1 MIMDDEILG
10 EDDELEGAIL
20 PLEDDEDEEE
30 DLLGEDEESEDDA
43 I

>member
-10 EDDELEGAIL
+10 ADDELEGAVL

-30 DLLGEDEESEDDA
+30 DALEEDEESADDA

>member
-10 EDDELEGAIL
+10 EDDELEGADL
-20 PLEDDEDEEE
+20 PLEDDEEDE
-30 DLLGEDEESEDDA
+30 DLLGEEEESEDDA

>member
-10 EDDELEGAIL
+10 EDDELEGAML
-20 PLEDDEDEEE
+20 PLEDDEDE
-30 DLLGEDEESEDDA
+30 DDVLDEDEESVDDA

>member
-20 PLEDDEDEEE
+20 PLEDDEDEDE
-30 DLLGEDEESEDDA
+30 DALEEDEESLDDA